1 MQEIM
6 RERPQIRPVRD
17 LRNNYPEIAEI
28 IKQHQPV
35 FITNQGRGEAVVIH
49 IDDYADYEQFLYDR
63 YVAQKLAEAEEVAAA
78 PNAKWSD
85 LDEVDRRLR
94 EKLNDI

>member
-1 MQEIM
+1 VQEIM

-28 IKQHQPV
+28 IKKHQPV

-63 YVAQKLAEAEEVAAA
+63 YVAQKLAEAEEIAAD
-78 PNAKWSD
+78 PNAKWLD
-85 LDEVDRRLR
+85 LDDVDRRLR
-94 EKLNDI
+94 EKLNGI

>member
-1 MQEIM
+1 MQEIL
-6 RERPQIRPVRD
+6 REHPQIRPVRS

-28 IKQHQPV
+28 IKKHQSV

-63 YVAQKLAEAEEVAAA
+63 YVAQKLAEAEEIAAD
-78 PNAKWSD
+78 PNAKWLD
-85 LDEVDRRLR
+85 LDDVDRRLW
-94 EKLNDI
+94 EKLNSI